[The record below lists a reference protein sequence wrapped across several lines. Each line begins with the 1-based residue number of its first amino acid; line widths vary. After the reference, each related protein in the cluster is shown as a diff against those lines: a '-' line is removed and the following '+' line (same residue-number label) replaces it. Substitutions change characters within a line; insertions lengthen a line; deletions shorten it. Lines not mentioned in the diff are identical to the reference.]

1 MAARKSP
8 SPNPEDVFLN
18 IPFDEGYGRLY
29 LALIAGLTTIGL
41 TPRSVLEIPPVQNR
55 LERLIELIQSCGSSI
70 HDLSRVELSPKKP
83 RCPRFN
89 MPFETGLA
97 VAWAHAAPVE
107 HRWFLLEA
115 VPFRVQKSLSDV
127 NGFDPF
133 IHKRTVEGLCSAL
146 TKAFYR
152 PEVTTD
158 QLLKNYRQ
166 LRPIAEDLKQKG
178 RFDDLFNGAA
188 FKNLVLAGQ
197 KLAVIDRRVTS

>member
-1 MAARKSP
+1 MPVRKGP
-8 SPNPEDVFLN
+8 SANPEDVFLN
-18 IPFDEGYGRLY
+18 IPFDERYERLY

-55 LERLIELIQSCGSSI
+55 LERLIDLIQSCGSSI
-70 HDLSRVELSPKKP
+70 HDLSRVEVSPSKP

-97 VAWAHAAPVE
+97 VAWAHMAPVD
-107 HRWFLLEA
+107 HRWFLFEA
-115 VPFRVQKSLSDV
+115 VSFRVQKSLSDV

-133 IHKRTVEGLCSAL
+133 IHKGTVEGLCSSL

-152 PEVTTD
+152 PAIATD
-158 QLLKNYRQ
+158 QLLKNYRR
-166 LRPIAEDLKQKG
+166 LRPIAADLKKKG

-188 FKNLVLAGQ
+188 FKNLVLVGQ